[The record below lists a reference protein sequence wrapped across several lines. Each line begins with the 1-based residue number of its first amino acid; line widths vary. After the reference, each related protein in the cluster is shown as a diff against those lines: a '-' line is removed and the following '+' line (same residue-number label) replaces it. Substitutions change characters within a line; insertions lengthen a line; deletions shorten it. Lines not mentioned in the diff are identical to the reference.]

1 MTTVTILA
9 LFVALLVAL
18 VANARAR
25 NRARGLNADEPGT
38 VLTRRRALALSFVAA
53 HGSEYDPNSFN
64 QHFRGSK
71 GDQRRRWRRKRGNHK
86 RKFR

>member
-1 MTTVTILA
+1 MTAVTILA

-25 NRARGLNADEPGT
+25 NRARGLNADGSEPTYIG
-38 VLTRRRALALSFVAA
+38 RKALELSFVAA
-53 HGSEYDPNSFN
+53 HGSEYDPTKVTQRLS
-64 QHFRGSK
+64 GTK
-71 GDQRRRWRRKRGNHK
+71 GDRRRRWRRKRGNHK